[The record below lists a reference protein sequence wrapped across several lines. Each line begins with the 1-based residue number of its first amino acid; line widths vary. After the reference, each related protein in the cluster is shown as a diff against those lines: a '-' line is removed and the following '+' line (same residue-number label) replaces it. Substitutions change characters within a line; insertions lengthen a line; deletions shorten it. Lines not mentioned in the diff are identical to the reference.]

1 MTSLAGIVY
10 PDLLQ
15 VADVLDPML
24 DIMKHSLTDTKSS
37 HSYKSF
43 QLGCINTSFV
53 SNEKQTVFLAIDG
66 RIDNDIE
73 LLKEL
78 DLKGNLKTEAILIA
92 CYERKGIQF
101 LQKIDGEF
109 AIILLDHQKNTLYL
123 IRDRIG
129 KKPLYWYQDRSY
141 FLFSSELK
149 SLLNSHI
156 VPQTASEE
164 ALSSY
169 LFFGYIPEDLTAI
182 KDVNRLL
189 PAHYLKY
196 TPGHGQ
202 AIFPY
207 WSYSSY
213 FEAGPTASPQ
223 QINDTINHLMIQSVD
238 RCLEGSDTPGC
249 FVSGGLGSATT
260 AFYVANASN
269 AEDEASLSAFNVG
282 FQGQNEDDIL
292 ASKLVAQSLGLNFL
306 SRKINSQ
313 NFLQDLVKIAWFLD
327 EPLAD
332 PNAIATWNLCKLAA
346 SEVKTVFSGMGSDEL
361 LAGHNRYSSAERDR
375 GFLNRLFLLPKPLLH
390 HFLIPFLKKI
400 FRPAAFNLL
409 KISRTN
415 PWQFEYL
422 RNNALFDE
430 KVLFDA
436 APRLSPFV
444 DPDTFLHK
452 FHHLNEI
459 PSTVSSYL
467 YLDVKTRLPDCFMFQ
482 YSRLTRTHRLDWKT
496 PFLDRHLVEYVAQLP
511 EPEVLAESQT
521 ASYLKPLIQHIFP
534 PEVFNRPK
542 KTRKYFLSS
551 WMHDPQLFQTMQLL
565 TKGTLVETGIISESW
580 LREQLS
586 DPVKA
591 SFSFRYL
598 FAILMLETWFRLFI
612 NRPIAQQ
619 PPVVSIQELLQ
630 EG

>member
-24 DIMKHSLTDTKSS
+24 DIMKHSLKDTKSS

-53 SNEKQTVFLAIDG
+53 ANHKKSIFLAIDG
-66 RIDNDIE
+66 KIDNKVE
-73 LLKEL
+73 LLQEF
-78 DLKGNLKTEAILIA
+78 DLKGGLKQEEILIA
-92 CYERKGIQF
+92 GYERKGIQF
-101 LQKIDGEF
+101 LKNINGEF
-109 AIILLDHQKNTLYL
+109 AIVLLDQEKNTLYL

-149 SLLNSHI
+149 SLLTSQI

-169 LFFGYIPEDLTAI
+169 LFFGYVPQDLTAI

-196 TPGHGQ
+196 SPGHGE
-202 AIFPY
+202 AILPY

-213 FEAGPTASPQ
+213 FETDHSFSTQ
-223 QINDTINHLMIQSVD
+223 QITDKINHLMTQSVN
-238 RCLEGSDTPGC
+238 RCLEGDDRPGC

-260 AFYVANASN
+260 AFYVANAL
-269 AEDEASLSAFNVG
+269 ETEGHPPFSAFNVG
-282 FQGQNEDDIL
+282 FQGQNEDDTT
-292 ASKLVAQSLGLNFL
+292 AAQSVAKSLDLNFL

-313 NFLQDLVKIAWFLD
+313 NFLQDIVKIAWFLD

-332 PNAIATWNLCKLAA
+332 PNAVATWNLCKLAA
-346 SEVKTVFSGMGSDEL
+346 GEVKTVFSGMGSDEL
-361 LAGHNRYSSAERDR
+361 LAGHSRYSSAERDR
-375 GFLNRLFLLPKPLLH
+375 GFLNRLFLLPKPLLNRL
-390 HFLIPFLKKI
+390 LIPLLKNF
-400 FRPAAFNLL
+400 FRPVAFNLL

-415 PWQFEYL
+415 PSQFEYL

-430 KVLFDA
+430 KSLAVA
-436 APRLSPFV
+436 SPRLSPFA

-452 FHHLNEI
+452 FHHLNDI

-467 YLDVKTRLPDCFMFQ
+467 YLDVKTRLPDCFIFQ
-482 YSRLTRTHRLDWKT
+482 YSRLTSTYRLDWKT

-511 EPEVLAESQT
+511 EPEVLHESQT
-521 ASYLKPLIQHIFP
+521 ASYLKPLISHVFSP
-534 PEVFNRPK
+534 AVFNRPK
-542 KTRKYFLSS
+542 KTRRRFLSS
-551 WMHDPQLFQTMQLL
+551 WMLDPQLFETMQLL
-565 TKGTLVETGIISESW
+565 TKGTLVETGIISETW
-580 LREQLS
+580 LKQQLS
-586 DPVKA
+586 DPVTA

-598 FAILMLETWFRLFI
+598 FAILMLEIWFRLFI
-612 NRPIAQQ
+612 NRPISLQ
-619 PPVVSIQELLQ
+619 PPVVSIQELLH